1 MTEEDKKMTSASIRG
16 CLLAVILT
24 VPGWSQTLQTPVRQG
39 PAPHPARPG
48 SINYVEGQAAL
59 GTTTLDAS
67 CVGILE
73 MERDQPVTT
82 EAGKVEILL
91 TPGVFLRL
99 ADNGSVKMI
108 SPGFANTQLQAK
120 TELQLDKGR
129 ALVEVIDV
137 RKENDIAIDLNGS
150 QSRLLKPGLYDFDAV
165 RNEVRVF
172 HGAAEVDF
180 EGHTVKLE
188 GDQKMALAGEHLKAA
203 HFDSRPF
210 EDEFYRWNGL
220 RSGYLSE
227 ASVSAARGY
236 IGEGAG
242 LYAPNW
248 VGAERSEMG
257 WYWNSWFGVYT
268 FLPVDGAYYGP
279 FGWGFYSPIEVFR
292 SPFIFYGNY
301 PHSFAELHYPYGHG
315 FTPPAGRGG
324 RIGR

>member
-1 MTEEDKKMTSASIRG
+1 MTSATIRMSRG
-16 CLLAVILT
+16 RWVLAAMLMT
-24 VPGWSQTLQTPVRQG
+24 VPVWSQTLQTPVQQA

-59 GTTTLDAS
+59 GSTTLDAS
-67 CVGILE
+67 CVGTLE
-73 MERDQPVTT
+73 MERDQSVTT
-82 EAGKVEILL
+82 QAGKVEILL

-99 ADNGSVKMI
+99 ADNSSVKMI
-108 SPGFANTQLQAK
+108 SPDLAK
-120 TELQLDKGR
+120 TELQLDRGR
-129 ALVEVIDV
+129 AVVEVIDI
-137 RKENDIAIDLNGS
+137 RKENDIAIDLNGAKTT
-150 QSRLLKPGLYDFDAV
+150 LLKPGLYDFDAV

-172 HGAAEVDF
+172 HGAAEVAF
-180 EGHTVKLE
+180 EGKNVKLE
-188 GDQKMALAGEHLKAA
+188 GDQKLALAGEHLKAA
-203 HFDSRPF
+203 HFDPRPF

-236 IGEGAG
+236 IGEGPDWYG
-242 LYAPNW
+242 PGW
-248 VGAERSEMG
+248 VGVG

-268 FLPVDGAYYGP
+268 FLPVDGVYYGP

-301 PHSFAELHYPYGHG
+301 PHSFAEFHYPYGHG
-315 FTPPAGRGG
+315 FPPPAGRGG